1 MTQLFVLNQYYCIFR
16 RKKRKRRKQM
26 NFYSSNH
33 GIEGCDL
40 KTAVLNAMPEDKGLY
55 MPEEIPLMPPYFFE
69 NMHKLSFHEIAF
81 SVAMTLLGDDLSS
94 GKLLNIVDESLN
106 FEIPLLRLDDQLFML
121 ELFHGPTLAFKD
133 VGARFMARLMSHFSA
148 DLEKDLTVLVAT
160 SGDTGSAVANA
171 FYGVEGVRVVL
182 LYPSKKVSKLQEQQ
196 LSTLDKNIDAIEVEG
211 TFDDCQ
217 HLVKSAFTDKDLQKA
232 LCLTSA
238 NSINIARL
246 LPQCFYYFYAVAQ
259 LKKMGIID
267 KAPVFSVPSGNLGNL
282 SAGLIAK
289 RMGLPVHRFIAACNR
304 NDSLTRYLKNGSYE
318 ARKTVHTISN
328 AMDVGAPSNFA
339 RIDELYGHAP
349 EFLQRDLF
357 SASFDDD
364 QTRDAMRRSY
374 QRYGYILDPHA
385 AVGICG
391 IEAYRKNDTKSPCIC
406 LGTAHPA
413 KFRDVVENTLNI
425 SLDLPEALRA
435 VMHKKKRSHL
445 LGPRFQDF
453 KKYLISKY
461 A

>member
-1 MTQLFVLNQYYCIFR
+1 
-16 RKKRKRRKQM
+16 M

-33 GIEGCDL
+33 SIEQCDL
-40 KTAVLNAMPEDKGLY
+40 KTAVLNAMPEDGGLY
-55 MPEEIPLMPPYFFE
+55 MPEDIPAMPSHFFE

-81 SVAMTLLGDDLSS
+81 SAAMTLLGDELSPAN
-94 GKLLNIVDESLN
+94 LLSIVDDSLN
-106 FEIPLLRLDDQLFML
+106 FDIPLVRLGNQLFVL

-133 VGARFMARLMSHFSA
+133 VGARFMAKLMSHFSA

-171 FYGVEGVRVVL
+171 FYAVDGVRVVL

-196 LSTLDKNIDAIEVEG
+196 LSTLDNNIDAIEVEG

-217 HLVKSAFTDKDLQKA
+217 NLVKNAFTDKDLQKA

-246 LPQCFYYFYAVAQ
+246 LPQSFYYFYAAAQ
-259 LKKMGIID
+259 LKKMGFD
-267 KAPVFSVPSGNLGNL
+267 NTPVFSVPSGNLGNL

-289 RMGLPVHRFIAACNR
+289 RMGLPVRRFIAACNR
-304 NDSLTRYLKNGSYE
+304 NDSLTRYLESGSYE
-318 ARKTVHTISN
+318 PRKTVHTISN

-349 EFLQRDLF
+349 EFLRRDLF
-357 SASFDDD
+357 SASFDDN
-364 QTRDAMRRSY
+364 QTRDAMRRIY
-374 QRYGYILDPHA
+374 EQYRYILDPHA

-391 IEAYRKNDTKSPCIC
+391 IEAYRKNDPESPFIC

-425 SLDLPEALRA
+425 RLDLPEALQA
-435 VMHKKKRSHL
+435 VMHKKKQSHL
-445 LGPRFQDF
+445 LSPRFGDF
-453 KKYLISKY
+453 KKYLISHY